1 MYCHGISAAAAV
13 AAEASLSVVVHFDS
27 RALGCQELLLP
38 KLKLVVAKALMV
50 TLWK

>member
-1 MYCHGISAAAAV
+1 MYCHGISEVAA

-27 RALGCQELLLP
+27 RALGCQELLP